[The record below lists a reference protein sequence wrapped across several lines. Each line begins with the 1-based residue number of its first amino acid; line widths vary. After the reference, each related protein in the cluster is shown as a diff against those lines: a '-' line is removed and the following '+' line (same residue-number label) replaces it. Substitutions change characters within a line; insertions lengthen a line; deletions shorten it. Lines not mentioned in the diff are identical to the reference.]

1 MFVEDQEESQQ
12 RLQITKV
19 KPVECR
25 GRLLESCREAFIL
38 VIEKEMNLV
47 VNRKVDLVEE
57 QIDGDEEKG
66 NLIQ

>member
-1 MFVEDQEESQQ
+1 M
-12 RLQITKV
+12 

-25 GRLLESCREAFIL
+25 GRLLESCREPFIL

-66 NLIQ
+66 NVTQ